1 MELIGKLSGMPLFE
15 LELGKY
21 IAVDV
26 DDRKAFPMWSWYA
39 NLGRWYDTFEKCSYC
54 EEENECL
61 EIISENKEEIV
72 SSLNEMADEI
82 ETEDGKQYLEEQE
95 DFYNWLESNRVYDW
109 NYGYE
114 DEEDKEDEK

>member
-1 MELIGKLSGMPLFE
+1 MELIGKLSGMPVFE
-15 LELGKY
+15 FAAGQY

-26 DDRKAFPMWSWYA
+26 KNRDAIPMWCWFA

-61 EIISENKEEIV
+61 DIISENKEKIANE
-72 SSLNEMADEI
+72 LNDLADEI

-95 DFYNWLESNRVYDW
+95 EFYNWLESNRVYNW

-114 DEEDKEDEK
+114 DEEDEEDEN